1 MNVKTDQVIIDSVT
15 ARATPPD
22 LSSLLPSTG
31 ASHRRAMLQQ
41 TPAAA
46 ATSGIDVAFRI
57 AAYKDEASAKT
68 AETVFRNVVE
78 SGSLADEL
86 VERGLD
92 RVSISVVT
100 YNIVININSPA
111 ESPSGGGGGGD
122 MTMIGAAAGGGI
134 VVLVIVLAVMFMM
147 RRRKKKDTA
156 SSKTDVESF
165 QEDEVSEMEEA
176 GETRGGGSSK
186 TKEKLPPAAPSTE
199 HEIGGTTVMGLPAA
213 DVIVPEPQGPPPQAP
228 QLSPMEMIGAV
239 TVDDDEDKEGGEAG
253 SKDAT
258 QVGSGSSGDA
268 VTAILEASRLDDK
281 YRQPLLDLGIAAASD
296 LKDVV
301 EEDLDSMGMTKLE
314 KRRFLAAVAEL

>member
-1 MNVKTDQVIIDSVT
+1 
-15 ARATPPD
+15 
-22 LSSLLPSTG
+22 
-31 ASHRRAMLQQ
+31 
-41 TPAAA
+41 
-46 ATSGIDVAFRI
+46 
-57 AAYKDEASAKT
+57 
-68 AETVFRNVVE
+68 
-78 SGSLADEL
+78 
-86 VERGLD
+86 
-92 RVSISVVT
+92 
-100 YNIVININSPA
+100 
-111 ESPSGGGGGGD
+111 

-156 SSKTDVESF
+156 SSKTAVESF

-186 TKEKLPPAAPSTE
+186 TKEKLPPAATPTE

-268 VTAILEASRLDDK
+268 VTARKIAGGGAEQMPSLQFSKLLAWMTSTDSLCWISAL
-281 YRQPLLDLGIAAASD
+281 QPRAI
-296 LKDVV
+296 
-301 EEDLDSMGMTKLE
+301 
-314 KRRFLAAVAEL
+314 